1 MERFRAKRQPMRG
14 PPLLPVVA
22 FGLAAVFGPALAHAH
37 ARAKPKMPVVV
48 ELFTAQGCAD
58 CVKADATL
66 ADLADRKGVI
76 ALTWPVDYWDYEGWT
91 DTFAEPAFTE
101 RQRAYA
107 HRLKV
112 REIYTPEVV
121 VDGAREASALDRSA
135 MDALLKDGDPSTDAL
150 PRIRVV
156 ANGERLRLTPGP
168 HVPPRGEHAEVWLV
182 RYDPK
187 ARAVKVKSGDNRGKT
202 VVERN
207 VVRELTRL
215 GGYAGV
221 ARTYAVPPA
230 KETGLQTVVLVQA
243 PRGGRILAAAAGTA
257 S

>member
-14 PPLLPVVA
+14 PPLLPVIA
-22 FGLAAVFGPALAHAH
+22 FGLAAVAGPALAHAP
-37 ARAKPKMPVVV
+37 ARARSKMPVVV

-58 CVKADATL
+58 CVQADATL

-112 REIYTPEVV
+112 REIYTPEMV

-135 MDALLKDGDPSTDAL
+135 VDALLKDDGAVL
-150 PRIRVV
+150 WRV
-156 ANGERLRLTPGP
+156 APHHPWRQTER
-168 HVPPRGEHAEVWLV
+168 
-182 RYDPK
+182 
-187 ARAVKVKSGDNRGKT
+187 
-202 VVERN
+202 
-207 VVRELTRL
+207 
-215 GGYAGV
+215 GYG
-221 ARTYAVPPA
+221 
-230 KETGLQTVVLVQA
+230 
-243 PRGGRILAAAAGTA
+243 
-257 S
+257 